1 MHAHVIAIAVFAIG
15 FNMAMGQDV
24 TLTDIRS
31 LEETI
36 KPETKNPGL
45 STTSPPN
52 ASPTA
57 SPTAS
62 LSASPTASLSASP
75 TTSPTASPTF
85 FVGESLIIPG
95 FYSLDQSSVAGN
107 NYPENAVDGDLTTF
121 CESATPNVADSTWSM
136 TFNEDVT
143 IYKMIVSEPGANYIN
158 LFDRDGN
165 ELFRS
170 YIIATERPYIY
181 GPTYLLESPVEHVA
195 EVRFTWF
202 SSFSEIEVFGT
213 IPTASPTT
221 SPSPTSF
228 FGESLIIPGFYSV
241 DQSSVAGNNYPE
253 NALDGDITTF
263 SESATPNSAESIWSI
278 TFDEDVSIYRILV
291 KEVILEAGG
300 VYMRLYDRGGN
311 ELRYFFIAATEQFD
325 VGTHQSWNNFPVGGV
340 AEIKIQWFYKFAEI
354 EVYGTIPTA
363 SPTTSPTASPIPKV
377 EIGTYKIQK
386 L

>member
-1 MHAHVIAIAVFAIG
+1 M
-15 FNMAMGQDV
+15 
-24 TLTDIRS
+24 
-31 LEETI
+31 
-36 KPETKNPGL
+36 
-45 STTSPPN
+45 
-52 ASPTA
+52 
-57 SPTAS
+57 
-62 LSASPTASLSASP
+62 
-75 TTSPTASPTF
+75 
-85 FVGESLIIPG
+85 IIPG

-377 EIGTYKIQK
+377 EIGTYKI
-386 L
+386 

>member
-62 LSASPTASLSASP
+62 LSDSPTASLSDSP

-377 EIGTYKIQK
+377 EIGTYKI
-386 L
+386 

>member
-377 EIGTYKIQK
+377 EIGTYKI
-386 L
+386 

>member
-340 AEIKIQWFYKFAEI
+340 AEIKIQWFYKFADI

-377 EIGTYKIQK
+377 EIGTYKI
-386 L
+386 